1 MKRINIELED
11 LRIVRAVANEK
22 NFRRAA
28 EKVSLSPSAL
38 SRAVSRI
45 EDRLG
50 TRLFARDTRN
60 VKLTDQGKEFARAAN
75 NILINAHQS
84 LSDFQEYLDLRRG
97 RLTIAGLPS
106 ITGGVLPEL
115 IAEFSQQY
123 PNLEVRILDTLH
135 SGVLN
140 AIETGEADIGLAES
154 RFLYS
159 DRLTS
164 RPLLQDKFV
173 AIAAKGGGID
183 EDRPYT
189 WEELLKIP
197 HVTMAHGSSVR
208 TIVEATYTQLGKEF
222 RPKFEVSHLATAGA
236 LVAKGMGVTVL
247 PTLTLPII
255 GAEGLVTRELKSP
268 VVKRNIGLF
277 WKKTQT
283 LSPAVKAFASII
295 EKRGNKL
302 GATTQ

>member
-11 LRIVRAVANEK
+11 LRIVRAVAVEK

-38 SRAVSRI
+38 SRAVTRI
-45 EDRLG
+45 EDKLG
-50 TRLFARDTRN
+50 TQLFARNTRN
-60 VKLTDQGKEFARAAN
+60 VELTDQGKEFNRAAN
-75 NILINAHQS
+75 NILISAHQS
-84 LSDFQEYLDLRRG
+84 LTDFQEYLDLRRG

-123 PNLEVRILDTLH
+123 PDLEVRVLDSLH
-135 SGVLN
+135 SGVLS
-140 AIETGEADIGLAES
+140 AVDTGEADIGLADS
-154 RFLYS
+154 HFVSS

-164 RPLLQDKFV
+164 RPLLQDKFI

-183 EDRPYT
+183 EERPYT

-197 HVTMAHGSSVR
+197 HVTMAHGTSVR
-208 TIVEATYTQLGKEF
+208 TLVEATYTQLRKEF

-255 GAEGLVTRELKSP
+255 GADDLVIRELKSP

-277 WKKTQT
+277 WKRTDS
-283 LSPAVKAFASII
+283 LSPAVEAFIHLI
-295 EKRGNKL
+295 EKHGNKFN
-302 GATTQ
+302 TK

>member
-11 LRIVRAVANEK
+11 LRIVGAVATEQ

-38 SRAVSRI
+38 SRAVARI
-45 EDRLG
+45 EDKLG
-50 TRLFARDTRN
+50 TRLFERDTRN
-60 VKLTDQGKEFARAAN
+60 VELTDPGKEFVRAAD

-84 LSDFQEYLDLRRG
+84 LANFQEYLELRRG

-106 ITGGVLPEL
+106 IAGGVLPKL
-115 IAEFSQQY
+115 VAEFSRQY
-123 PNLEVRILDTLH
+123 PNLEVRIMDALN

-140 AIETGEADIGLAES
+140 AVETGEADIGLAES
-154 RFLYS
+154 RFVSS
-159 DRLTS
+159 DRLIS
-164 RPLLQDKFV
+164 RPLLQDKFI

-189 WEELLKIP
+189 WEELLEVP
-197 HVTMAHGSSVR
+197 HVTMARGTSVR
-208 TIVEATYTQLGKEF
+208 NIVEATYTQLRREF
-222 RPKFEVSHLATAGA
+222 RPKFEVSHLATVGA
-236 LVAKGMGVTVL
+236 LVVQGMGVTVL

-268 VVKRNIGLF
+268 VVIRSIGLF
-277 WKKTQT
+277 RKKTESP
-283 LSPAVKAFASII
+283 SPAVIAFASLI
-295 EKRGNKL
+295 ERHY
-302 GATTQ
+302 GARSRQY